1 MADDSPH
8 REDELVEEE
17 EELDDTGYKSVR
29 DAVLFAIDVSDSML
43 LPRSSP
49 DSKKSTQESPTTAAL
64 KCAYHLMQ
72 QRIISNPHD
81 MIGVLLY
88 GTESSK
94 FYNEDEN
101 SRGDLSYPNCYLL
114 TDLDIPSAHEV
125 LELRSLV
132 EDEEKAKEVLVPSSG
147 PVSMANLLFC
157 ANQIFTSKAPNFISR
172 RLFIVTD
179 NDNPHGDNKSL
190 RSAATVRAKDL
201 YDLGVTI
208 ELFPISQPDHEF
220 DTSKFYD
227 DIIYKA
233 SPTDP
238 EAPAYLKPDSK
249 SSTATEDGISLL
261 NGLLSSINSR
271 SVPRRAHFS
280 NMGLELGPNLKI
292 SVSGYLLFKRQEPAR
307 SCFVWLGGEKP
318 QIAKGVTTQIA
329 DDTART
335 IEKAEIRKAYKFGGD
350 QVAFT
355 PEEQKGLR
363 DFGEPVIRIIGF
375 KPLSALP
382 FWANT
387 KHPLFIYPSEEDY
400 VGSTRVFSALYQ
412 KLLRDKKVALVWF
425 IARKTAG
432 PVLGAMMAGE
442 GTVDENGVQKF
453 PPGMWIIPLPF
464 ADDIRQN
471 PEATCQVAP
480 EPLIDQMRTI
490 VQQLQLPKGC
500 YEPQKYPNPCEFP
513 NRVPKWKRR
522 LISLALQW
530 HYRILQALAL
540 DEDLPEKPE
549 DKTLPK
555 YRQIDKRAGD
565 YVLSWADELEKQY
578 AKIPAAP
585 LGPKSTLAKRPA
597 KDRAAPDS
605 ADQAGRASKKVKA
618 DEGPDDIRAIVQ
630 GHYEKGTLSKLT
642 VVALKE
648 FMISHGLSSAGKKA
662 DLVERVEEFLDAK

>member
-1 MADDSPH
+1 MLEPRPSADP
-8 REDELVEEE
+8 
-17 EELDDTGYKSVR
+17 
-29 DAVLFAIDVSDSML
+29 
-43 LPRSSP
+43 
-49 DSKKSTQESPTTAAL
+49 KKQTRESPATAAL

-72 QRIISNPHD
+72 QRIISNPND

-88 GTESSK
+88 GTKQSK

-101 SRGDLSYPNCYLL
+101 SRGDLSYPNCYLF

-132 EDEEKAKEVLVPSSG
+132 EDEAKAEEVLVPSED
-147 PVSMANLLFC
+147 PVSMANVLFC
-157 ANQIFTSKAPNFISR
+157 ANQIFTSKAPNFLSR

-179 NDNPHGDNKSL
+179 NDNPHSDSKSL

-201 YDLGVTI
+201 YDLGVII
-208 ELFPISQPDHEF
+208 ELFPISRVESEF
-220 DTSKFYD
+220 NTSKFYD

-233 SPTDP
+233 SPLDP
-238 EAPAYLKPDSK
+238 EAPAYLKPDSNP
-249 SSTATEDGISLL
+249 TDPQDGISLL

-271 SVPRRAHFS
+271 SVPRRTLFS
-280 NMGLELGPNLKI
+280 NISLEFGPSLKI

-307 SCFVWLGGEKP
+307 SCYVWLGGEKP

-329 DDTART
+329 DDSART
-335 IEKAEIRKAYKFGGD
+335 IEKWEIRKAYKFGGD
-350 QVAFT
+350 QVFFT

-382 FWANT
+382 FWANV

-412 KLLRDKKVALVWF
+412 KLLKDQKVALVWF
-425 IARKTAG
+425 IARKAAA

-442 GTVDENGVQKF
+442 EKVDENGVQKF
-453 PPGMWIIPLPF
+453 PPGLWILPLPF
-464 ADDIRQN
+464 ADDVRQN
-471 PEATCQVAP
+471 PEATLQVAP

-490 VQQLQLPKGC
+490 VQQLQLPKGV
-500 YEPQKYPNPCEFP
+500 YEPQKYPNP
-513 NRVPKWKRR
+513 
-522 LISLALQW
+522 SLQW

-540 DEDLPEKPE
+540 DEDVPEKPD

-565 YVLSWADELEKQY
+565 YVLSWSDELDKAYEKIAADG
-578 AKIPAAP
+578 AKT
-585 LGPKSTLAKRPA
+585 TLAKRPA
-597 KDRAAPDS
+597 KDKQAADKAPP
-605 ADQAGRASKKVKA
+605 SKKVKT
-618 DEGPDDIRAIVQ
+618 EGGSSTIQDDVQ
-630 GHYEKGTLSKLT
+630 KNYQKGTLSKLT
-642 VVALKE
+642 VAVLRE
-648 FMISHGLSSAGKKA
+648 YLTSQGRSTAGKKA
-662 DLVERVEEFLDAK
+662 ELVERVEELLEAK

>member
-1 MADDSPH
+1 MAEDNQY
-8 REDELVEEE
+8 REDDVGEEE
-17 EELDDTGYKSVR
+17 EEVDETGYKSVR
-29 DAVLFAIDVSDSML
+29 DAVLFAIEVSDSML
-43 LPRSSP
+43 EPRPSTDP
-49 DSKKSTQESPTTAAL
+49 KKPTQESPATAAL

-88 GTESSK
+88 GTKQSK
-94 FYNEDEN
+94 FYNENEN
-101 SRGDLSYPNCYLL
+101 SRGDLSYPNCYLF

-132 EDEEKAKEVLVPSSG
+132 QDEDKAKDVLEASDDH
-147 PVSMANLLFC
+147 VSMANVLFC
-157 ANQIFTSKAPNFISR
+157 ANQIFTSKAPNFLSR

-179 NDNPHGDNKSL
+179 NDNPHRDNKSL

-208 ELFPISQPDHEF
+208 ELFPISQVEHEF

-238 EAPAYLKPDSK
+238 EAPAYLKPESK
-249 SSTATEDGISLL
+249 TADAHDGISLL

-271 SVPRRAHFS
+271 SVARRAQFS
-280 NMGLELGPNLKI
+280 NISLELGPNLKI
-292 SVSGYLLFKRQEPAR
+292 SVSGYILFKRQESAR
-307 SCFVWLGGEKP
+307 SCYVWLGGEKP

-329 DDTART
+329 DDSART
-335 IEKAEIRKAYKFGGD
+335 IEKWEVKKAYKFGGD
-350 QVAFT
+350 QVCFT

-382 FWANT
+382 FWANV

-412 KLLRDKKVALVWF
+412 KLLKDQKLALVWY
-425 IARKTAG
+425 IARKNAG

-442 GTVDENGVQKF
+442 ERLDENGVQKLF
-453 PPGMWIIPLPF
+453 PGLWIITVPF
-464 ADDIRQN
+464 ADDVRQN
-471 PEATCQVAP
+471 PESTLQVAP
-480 EPLIDQMRTI
+480 EPLIDQMRTV
-490 VQQLQLPKGC
+490 VQQLQLPKGV
-500 YEPQKYPNPCEFP
+500 YDPQKYPNP
-513 NRVPKWKRR
+513 
-522 LISLALQW
+522 SLQW

-540 DEDLPEKPE
+540 DEDVPDKPD

-565 YVLSWADELEKQY
+565 YVLNWADELEKQY
-578 AKIPAAP
+578 AKIAQTAS
-585 LGPKSTLAKRPA
+585 KTTTLAKRPA
-597 KDRAAPDS
+597 KGDAGDKSAPP
-605 ADQAGRASKKVKA
+605 QKKIKA
-618 DEGPDDIRAIVQ
+618 EAPGGSDNLQEEVQ
-630 GHYEKGTLSKLT
+630 RHYQKGTLSKLT
-642 VVALKE
+642 VASLKE
-648 FMISHGLSSAGKKA
+648 YLVAQGRSAAGKKA
-662 DLVERVEEFLDAK
+662 DLVERVEELLETK